1 MATKANDAPSVT
13 RVVLFILAFTRK
25 PQALAS
31 LLPHREEVEG
41 ADVFVADANKA
52 GWNRKAGR
60 SEAGGFDGMEFRAA
74 VDALGGQFAGGLA
87 GLDIQIVDNEG
98 VCQGHLADKKPTT
111 LAKMAMTALEETYEG
126 QKFSLSVVYLEGN
139 GLDDEQKADEKKIAV
154 QQTASQALR
163 TAGITT
169 QVASE

>member
-1 MATKANDAPSVT
+1 MANKANDAPSVN

-52 GWNRKAGR
+52 SWDNDTKQTYP
-60 SEAGGFDGMEFRAA
+60 GGFDAMELRAA
-74 VDALGGQFAGGLA
+74 VDALGGQFKGGLA

-98 VCQGHLADKKPTT
+98 VCQGHLADNKPTT

-126 QKFSLSVVYLEGN
+126 QKFSLSVVYLEGT
-139 GLDDEQKADEKKIAV
+139 GLTDERKADEKKIAV
-154 QQTASQALR
+154 QRNASQALR